1 MKRKLKYSLYNLF
14 EETPVE
20 VVRMQ
25 TKIKAIMASGV
36 VATWMATSD
45 HVGVILSLIAGA
57 IDFLITGFGYEES

>member
-25 TKIKAIMASGV
+25 AKIKAIMAGGV
-36 VATWMATSD
+36 VVTWMETND
-45 HVGVILSLIAGA
+45 RVGIILSLSSGI
-57 IDFLITGFGYEES
+57 IDFLIGGFGYEEN

>member
-25 TKIKAIMASGV
+25 AKIKAIMAGGV
-36 VATWMATSD
+36 VVTWMETNDS
-45 HVGVILSLIAGA
+45 VGIILSLSAGI
-57 IDFLITGFGYEES
+57 IDFLIGGFGYEEN